1 MKICFINILYSK
13 LNDRGGL
20 GAHIQ
25 DLSRALVRRGHQVTV
40 LTSGSE
46 GACEDRGVKIV
57 SLGKVSRYSGPIQL
71 LNPVVLLQRIR
82 YMIRVTRYAS
92 KASFNLIEAADG
104 GLEQLFLVFLR
115 PCPIITKLHGNFR
128 YIYARRGLLTRAVE
142 MLEAVVVRRSNGVY
156 TSSAAY
162 ASTIAEDYR
171 IPLSNIEIIP
181 YGIDITD
188 VDSNREPL
196 FEQQSPN
203 VTNKKIIFLT
213 VGSSAR
219 RKGADVFLEVARTS
233 VRDDLLFVLS
243 CSDPDFLSQV
253 KVPNNVLIL
262 PNLDRNGFYDWLS
275 RSTLV
280 VFPSHF
286 ESFSIALREAML
298 FGKPIVASV
307 NIPVEGL
314 DAEYPHLL
322 KLSTNGP
329 IALSAAISKAASGG
343 LPEVDATFMSRL
355 RNKYDINKVAET
367 TELYYQKIAARFKTS
382 SA

>member
-1 MKICFINILYSK
+1 M
-13 LNDRGGL
+13 
-20 GAHIQ
+20 
-25 DLSRALVRRGHQVTV
+25 TV

-57 SLGKVSRYSGPIQL
+57 SLGKVSRYSSPIQL

-92 KASFNLIEAADG
+92 KASFDVIEAADG

-128 YIYARRGLLTRAVE
+128 YIYARRGLLTRVVE

-162 ASTIAEDYR
+162 AGIIARDYR
-171 IPLSNIEIIP
+171 IPLANIEIIP

-188 VDSNREPL
+188 VDGERELL
-196 FEQQSPN
+196 FERQSSSLS
-203 VTNKKIIFLT
+203 NKKIVFLT

-219 RKGADVFLEVARTS
+219 RKGAEVFLEVARTS
-233 VRDDLLFVLS
+233 TRDDLLFVLS
-243 CSDPDFLSQV
+243 CSDLAFLSEV
-253 KVPNNVLIL
+253 KVPGNVLIL
-262 PNLDRNGFYDWLS
+262 PNLDRNEFYNWLS
-275 RSTLV
+275 RSTVV

-286 ESFSIALREAML
+286 ESFSIAVREAMF

-314 DAEYPHLL
+314 DAEYPRFL
-322 KLSTNGP
+322 KLSTIEP
-329 IALSAAISKAASGG
+329 SALSAAILKATSAC
-343 LPEVDATFMSRL
+343 LPEADAPFMSRL

-367 TELYYQKIAARFKTS
+367 TEAYYKEIAARFKS
-382 SA
+382 SGT

>member
-1 MKICFINILYSK
+1 VKICFINILYSK

-25 DLSRALVRRGHQVTV
+25 DLSRALVRRGHHVTV

-46 GACEDRGVKIV
+46 GASEDRGVKVV
-57 SLGKVSRYSGPIQL
+57 SLGRVSRYSGPIQL
-71 LNPVVLLQRIR
+71 LNPVVLLQRLR

-92 KASFNLIEAADG
+92 KASFDVIEAADG

-115 PCPIITKLHGNFR
+115 PCPVITKLHGNFR

-142 MLEAVVVRRSNGVY
+142 MLEALVVRRSNGVY

-162 ASTIAEDYR
+162 ASVIARDYR
-171 IPLSNIEIIP
+171 IPLSDIEIIP

-188 VDSNREPL
+188 VESDRQLL
-196 FEQQSPN
+196 FKQQSPN
-203 VTNKKIIFLT
+203 VTNKKIVFLT

-233 VRDDLLFVLS
+233 TRDDLLFVLS
-243 CSDPDFLSQV
+243 CSDLAFLSQV
-253 KVPNNVLIL
+253 KVPGNVLIL
-262 PNLDRNGFYDWLS
+262 PNLDRNEFYDWLS
-275 RSTLV
+275 RSMVV

-286 ESFSIALREAML
+286 ESFSIAVREAMF
-298 FGKPIVASV
+298 FGKPIIASV

-314 DAEYPHLL
+314 DAEYPRFL
-322 KLSTNGP
+322 KLSIIEP
-329 IALSAAISKAASGG
+329 IALSAAISNATSGY
-343 LPEVDATFMSRL
+343 LPEADAAFMSRL
-355 RNKYDINKVAET
+355 KNKYDINKVAET
-367 TELYYQKIAARFKTS
+367 TEAYYQEIAARFKS
-382 SA
+382 S